1 MAGKKTPEKSMN
13 IDFICELGIKDES
26 IILPARYFERSQK
39 EFRT

>member
-26 IILPARYFERSQK
+26 IILTCSIL
-39 EFRT
+39 